1 MVYVLAF
8 VSIVAVFVLIRI
20 SALKKEVRKISE
32 QLRKY
37 IQHRAGKK
45 IDVALVDR
53 DIEHLS
59 AEINELIE
67 LHVIE
72 KRERARHENE
82 QQQTI
87 ANMSHDLRTPLTSIL
102 GYLQLAESD
111 DVTDSERKEY
121 ISIAKRRAQRL
132 EALIHDFFE
141 LSVIESADQQL
152 KLKTVNMTTLTMDV
166 LMSFYDRFAETNKVP
181 ALDIPEHDIFLIS
194 DESAITRVIENLIAN
209 ALTHSDGDI
218 RVSLKD
224 NGQTV
229 QFVVANVASALTQ
242 QDVDRFFDR
251 FYMAD
256 QSRSGNNTGLGL
268 SIVKSFMMK
277 MNGTVTGTLENGQLS
292 IRCDWTR
299 TMQ

>member
-1 MVYVLAF
+1 MYVLAF

-218 RVSLKD
+218 RVSFKD